1 MTLKIAAVCDNQLC
15 GEMLKEAGKKL
26 GLTVNYEVQNNN
38 GIINKLSDEIIF
50 SSISVSKINSR
61 PFSSI

>member
-26 GLTVNYEVQNNN
+26 GLTM
-38 GIINKLSDEIIF
+38 K
-50 SSISVSKINSR
+50 SKITMVL
-61 PFSSI
+61 